1 MQRLLRRIEP
11 ELLMR
16 VWSHVIYKLV
26 LISHMEKSIGFAGAQ
41 GERNQLLAVLHFQC
55 LVGQKH
61 AWVSG
66 GLHKREPVLRCL
78 LVPLPE
84 GLPRGSA
91 GCVS

>member
-41 GERNQLLAVLHFQC
+41 GERNQLLAVLHF
-55 LVGQKH
+55 
-61 AWVSG
+61 
-66 GLHKREPVLRCL
+66 
-78 LVPLPE
+78 
-84 GLPRGSA
+84 
-91 GCVS
+91 